1 MSLKLNESELIEMAV
16 QGQVIFP
23 RCFGWEITHDGD
35 VKILPSVGGITYNVL
50 TGDSVY
56 GWAADHIEPC
66 VSCTAT
72 HDKLSENPN
81 RAFNAYACIGN
92 KVTLI
97 SGAGKKKTGVVT
109 GHHGGVEHV
118 IVDFPQDVIKKMTLD
133 DKLIIRAV
141 GQGLRLLDHADIT
154 LHGIDPALVKKLGL
168 REAGKYIEIPVTA
181 VVPAALMGSGL
192 GHNDSYKGDYDIQ
205 TSDRNV
211 IKQHKLDQLRLGD
224 IVAIQDHKSPYGWS
238 YKKGAI
244 TIAVVIHGD
253 SNLAGHGP
261 GVQTVMTSPGGWLRP
276 RLTPNANIGQIL
288 GLGRYRTKR
297 RRRR

>member
-1 MSLKLNESELIEMAV
+1 MSLRMNESELIEMAV

-23 RCFGWEITHDGD
+23 RCFGWEITHEGE
-35 VKILPSVGGITYNVL
+35 VKILPSVGGITYNVSV
-50 TGDSVY
+50 GDSVY

-92 KVTLI
+92 AVTLL
-97 SGAGKKKTGVVT
+97 SGEGKKKTGVVT

-118 IVDFPQDVIKKMTLD
+118 IVDFAPEVVAKMTLD
-133 DKLIIRAV
+133 DKLIIRAI
-141 GQGLRLLDHADIT
+141 GQGLRLEDHTDIT
-154 LHGIDPALVKKLGL
+154 CHGISPALVKKLGL
-168 REAGKYIEIPVTA
+168 REAGKYIEAPVTA
-181 VVPAALMGSGL
+181 IVPGALMGSGL

-205 TSDRNV
+205 TSDRGV
-211 IKQHKLDQLRLGD
+211 IRQHGLDRLRLGD
-224 IVAIQDHKSPYGWS
+224 VVAIQDHKSAYGWS
-238 YKKGAI
+238 YKKGAV

-261 GVQTVMTSPGGWLRP
+261 GVQTVLTSPGGWFKP
-276 RLTPNANIGQIL
+276 RLDPNANIGRYL
-288 GLGRYRTKR
+288 GLGRYRKR
-297 RRRR
+297 RKR

>member
-1 MSLKLNESELIEMAV
+1 MSLKLNEPELIEMAV

-23 RCFGWEITHDGD
+23 RCFGWEISHEGD

-50 TGDSVY
+50 VGDSVY

-66 VSCTAT
+66 VSSTAT
-72 HDKLSENPN
+72 PDKLTENPN

-92 KVTLI
+92 TVTLI
-97 SGAGKKKTGVVT
+97 SGNAKKKTGVVT

-118 IVDFPQDVIKKMTLD
+118 IIDFPAEAVEKMTLD
-133 DKLIIRAV
+133 DKILVRAV
-141 GQGLRLLDHADIT
+141 GQGLRLVDHADIT
-154 LHGIDPALVKKLGL
+154 LHGIDPSLVKKLGM
-168 REAGKYIEIPVTA
+168 RETGKHIEIPVAA

-205 TSDRNV
+205 TSDRAAV
-211 IKQHKLDQLRLGD
+211 KQHGLDKLRLGD
-224 IVAIQDHKSPYGWS
+224 VVAIQDHKSPYGWS

-253 SNLAGHGP
+253 SHLAGHGP
-261 GVQTVMTSPGGWLRP
+261 GVQTVMTSPGGWFRP
-276 RLTPNANIGQIL
+276 RLNPNANIGRYL
-288 GLGRYRTKR
+288 GLGRYRKR
-297 RRRR
+297 RRR